1 MIQQDWSGPFQSAHL
16 SQITITGLDP
26 RVQLDVVGRS
36 ENFLVHTGVTYS
48 VLTSCSKPS
57 PPKPVPLWVLQENT
71 NRFTQVLL
79 CSWDGQIFFLQFLVV
94 AECPTPFMGRTLSL
108 PLKSCSYWCPDRR
121 FFKTVSWG
129 QTIFTSTK
137 WNNAWMGEAIYGCLI
152 KGSSDI
158 KSADV
163 KSRCDYTPLWDS

>member
-1 MIQQDWSGPFQSAHL
+1 MWWVDLRISWFTQGLPTL
-16 SQITITGLDP
+16 SW
-26 RVQLDVVGRS
+26 
-36 ENFLVHTGVTYS
+36 
-48 VLTSCSKPS
+48 
-57 PPKPVPLWVLQENT
+57 PPAPNLLLPNLYHFGCYKKNNT